1 MEEHG
6 GEWGDPLAIGSVC
19 DVVLAELVID
29 TSKIQDTPNSVS
41 YGASTGAFIRFSR
54 RPRGHPHIEGR

>member
-41 YGASTGAFIRFSR
+41 YGSFN
-54 RPRGHPHIEGR
+54 GRIY